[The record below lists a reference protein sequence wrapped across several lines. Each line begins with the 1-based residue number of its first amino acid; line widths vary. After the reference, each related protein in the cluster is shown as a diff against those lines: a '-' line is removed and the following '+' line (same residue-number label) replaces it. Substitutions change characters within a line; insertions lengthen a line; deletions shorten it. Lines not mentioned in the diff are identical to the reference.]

1 MEYALGAAFFYAWSV
16 TCARRSS
23 AHHGPDLANLGR
35 LVVAIVLVG
44 LFVVFSGRH
53 PFCAG
58 WGWLILGGVLG
69 LGIGDIALFHALP
82 RIGVGLTM
90 LLTQCLA
97 APFAL
102 ILEYEALGHSPSG
115 TQMLAALV
123 ILLGVA
129 VALGAPAEG
138 DPADR
143 RTGVWLGV
151 LSALGQACGAVST
164 PMAKSVWETAGT
176 TTPPDGFAQAFVRLL
191 GGVPIVLLFLL
202 WASRK
207 DGLLAKVRR
216 PYAFA
221 SAPWWMLMN
230 GIAGPALGVA
240 CYQWALTQH
249 PAALVLSVVALTPL
263 IGLVMQW
270 AVEGQRPSWRLWL
283 GGAIAIAGVILL
295 RRF

>member
-35 LVVAIVLVG
+35 LLIAVIVIG
-44 LFVVFSGRH
+44 LFVAFSDRH

-58 WGWLILGGVLG
+58 WEWLILGGVLG

-102 ILEYEALGHSPSG
+102 ILEYQALGHSPNG
-115 TQMLAALV
+115 AQMLAALV
-123 ILLGVA
+123 ILIGVG

-164 PMAKSVWETAGT
+164 PLTVEACKQAGEVI
-176 TTPPDGFAQAFVRLL
+176 PDGFAQAFVRLL
-191 GGVPIVLLFLL
+191 GGLPVVLLFLL

-207 DGLLAKVRR
+207 EGLFAKIRR

-263 IGLVMQW
+263 IGLIMQW
-270 AVEGQRPSWRLWL
+270 AIEGQRPSWRLWL
-283 GGAIAIAGVILL
+283 GGAIAIIGVILL
-295 RRF
+295 RTR